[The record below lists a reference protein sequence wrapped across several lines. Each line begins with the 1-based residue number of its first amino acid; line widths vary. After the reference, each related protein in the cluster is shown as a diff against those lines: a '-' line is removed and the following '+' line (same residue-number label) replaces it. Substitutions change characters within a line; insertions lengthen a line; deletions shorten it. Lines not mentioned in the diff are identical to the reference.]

1 MGANGPDPLFAYRVL
16 SAKRP
21 WPLPELGGR
30 MHDEQCGR
38 FLRTMIFAA
47 STPAQRSYALGFLA
61 HYAADS
67 VMHPYVAFQCGP
79 QGQFNIPEGHGFCEV
94 AMDSM
99 FHEQDSAHPPFRRE
113 LPLGAAAS
121 GAGRSDANACM
132 TRWRRST
139 AWISRMRR
147 WRIPS
152 MISTPCTGCS
162 CRLTAASGRWS
173 GRRNGWCCTSPATG
187 FPHDAR
193 PAPGGRLCGALG
205 KPLYAC
211 TDGRGPRGAVRG
223 IGPAGCRIPEGSG
236 RLLGGPQHQEALAA
250 AVGDRS
256 YSTGLL
262 SEPAPAGGEGPPC
275 PGNKIGL
282 QTRRGERHIFRRGAF
297 FRSFSQTRL

>member
-1 MGANGPDPLFAYRVL
+1 MPEAYTHIRIARAALTQSGEHAPSTAAYEMGANGPDPLFAYRVL
-16 SAKRP
+16 SARRP

-99 FHEQDSAHPPFRRE
+99 FHEQDCGSPAVPAGTAAPE
-113 LPLGAAAS
+113 LPPQELAEVTQMLRDAVLHVYRMDIPNEALADSFHDFHALHRLFLSPHGGKRALVWAAERLVLHKPGYGLSHMTPARCPADGFAAHWENPYTHAQRNAGPEALCGESARLAAGYLKAAA
-121 GAGRSDANACM
+121 AYWEGR
-132 TRWRRST
+132 
-139 AWISRMRR
+139 
-147 WRIPS
+147 
-152 MISTPCTGCS
+152 CT
-162 CRLTAASGRWS
+162 
-173 GRRNGWCCTSPATG
+173 
-187 FPHDAR
+187 
-193 PAPGGRLCGALG
+193 
-205 KPLYAC
+205 K
-211 TDGRGPRGAVRG
+211 
-223 IGPAGCRIPEGSG
+223 
-236 RLLGGPQHQEALAA
+236 EALAA

-262 SEPAPAGGEGPPC
+262 SEPAPAGV
-275 PGNKIGL
+275 
-282 QTRRGERHIFRRGAF
+282 
-297 FRSFSQTRL
+297 

>member
-1 MGANGPDPLFAYRVL
+1 MPEAYTHIRIARAALAQSGEHAPSTAAYEMGANGPDPLFAYRVL

-99 FHEQDSAHPPFRRE
+99 FHEQDCGSPAVPAGTAAPGLPPQE
-113 LPLGAAAS
+113 LAEVTQMLH
-121 GAGRSDANACM
+121 DAVAQVY
-132 TRWRRST
+132 
-139 AWISRMRR
+139 RMRH

-173 GRRNGWCCTSPATG
+173 GRRNGWCCTSPATD
-187 FPHDAR
+187 FP
-193 PAPGGRLCGALG
+193 
-205 KPLYAC
+205 
-211 TDGRGPRGAVRG
+211 T
-223 IGPAGCRIPEGSG
+223 
-236 RLLGGPQHQEALAA
+236 
-250 AVGDRS
+250 
-256 YSTGLL
+256 
-262 SEPAPAGGEGPPC
+262 
-275 PGNKIGL
+275 
-282 QTRRGERHIFRRGAF
+282 
-297 FRSFSQTRL
+297 